1 MKAKTV
7 LMNLVI
13 VAFLFTGLNVNAQQM
28 QRNHPICQNNDML
41 ELTDE
46 QEQQIEAIKIDN
58 SNNCKDLEAQMEIL
72 RAEKHRLMI
81 ADSPNV
87 KAIDSKIEEMN
98 TVRLTLQKNRT
109 STHLAIRALLT
120 DKQKTIYD
128 THRGN
133 SHHPNKEMNKNMKS
147 MKQHDNCNGCDD
159 GNGTKNGNG
168 NRNKNK

>member
-7 LMNLVI
+7 LLNLVI

-46 QEQQIEAIKIDN
+46 QEQQIETIRIDN
-58 SNNCKDLEAQMEIL
+58 SNNCKDLEAQIEIL

-81 ADSPNV
+81 ADKPDV
-87 KAIDSKIEEMN
+87 KAIDLKIEEMN

-109 STHLAIRALLT
+109 ATHLAIRALLT
-120 DKQKTIYD
+120 DKQKAIYD

-133 SHHPNKEMNKNMKS
+133 SHRSGKGMNKNMKS
-147 MKQHDNCNGCDD
+147 MKQNYNSNNCNGCDD
-159 GNGTKNGNG
+159 GNRTG